1 MCSMATAA
9 AVHAGWRNRG
19 GDGRLPASTCSTA
32 TFPIGS
38 CAMTATPT
46 APCWTATPR
55 RRRQPSLLRRAR
67 PVAPRMAA
75 SPAYP
80 RSVLSAAA
88 AFPATPCWAAAA
100 SPMSP
105 MGASV
110 APRAAPV
117 GFPSSQARLSHCPPP
132 GKQTHRVTVLEQI
145 PRGSRVVR
153 AVCRDVGWRSSCLP
167 QRAVRDADG
176 AARGAPPAASATR
189 GVGLAMLLVVTPTLV
204 YTSIEQISLTFSP

>member
-1 MCSMATAA
+1 
-9 AVHAGWRNRG
+9 
-19 GDGRLPASTCSTA
+19 
-32 TFPIGS
+32 
-38 CAMTATPT
+38 MTATPT

-153 AVCRDVGWRSSCLP
+153 AVCSLQRCWVEELLLAAEGRSGCGRSSSRCTACCFCYT
-167 QRAVRDADG
+167 RRG
-176 AARGAPPAASATR
+176 TSYAARRHPYS
-189 GVGLAMLLVVTPTLV
+189 GLYNHRTNQFNIFAIGL
-204 YTSIEQISLTFSP
+204 